1 MENCVFCLRNALSA
15 QCFLQRQHQ
24 EELSVI
30 FTLYTRL
37 LTNERLERH
46 TGVLSDVLQ
55 LIQTVVESN
64 PCDVVRSSP
73 SPH

>member
-15 QCFLQRQHQ
+15 QYFQRQHQ

-37 LTNERLERH
+37 LTNQRLERH

>member
-15 QCFLQRQHQ
+15 QAFLQRQHQ
-24 EELSVI
+24 EELSTV

-37 LTNERLERH
+37 LASERLERH
-46 TGVLSDVLQ
+46 TGVLSDILQ

-64 PCDVVRSSP
+64 PCDVVPSFSS
-73 SPH
+73 SH